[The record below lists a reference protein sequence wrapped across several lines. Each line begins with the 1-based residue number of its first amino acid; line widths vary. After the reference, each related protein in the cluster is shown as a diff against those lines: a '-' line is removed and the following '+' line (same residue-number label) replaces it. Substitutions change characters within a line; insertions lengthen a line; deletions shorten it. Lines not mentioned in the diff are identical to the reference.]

1 MEIDFEKLG
10 GLVPAIIQDA
20 VTKNVL
26 MLGFMNQEAYDK
38 TIATKKV
45 TFWSRSR
52 NCLWTKGET
61 SGKVQPATK
70 VQTPA
75 GQKRI
80 HSTQSSS
87 SQSFRTS
94 STSATK
100 KCQRGVTLP
109 ASSRK
114 ALIKWH
120 KRLEK
125 KLLKPLSKPQTAT
138 TRNSFTRVQT
148 FSITSSFCSQARA

>member
-61 SGKVQPATK
+61 SGNFLNLVSIQNDCDNDTLLVKVHPDGPTCHKGTDTCWAEENTLN
-70 VQTPA
+70 P
-75 GQKRI
+75 I
-80 HSTQSSS
+80 LF

-100 KCQRGVTLP
+100 KCQREVTLP

-125 KLLKPLSKPQTAT
+125 KLLKPL
-138 TRNSFTRVQT
+138 
-148 FSITSSFCSQARA
+148 